1 MRGTDAMGAPESARA
16 GAAAGRESALA
27 AIRADLRA
35 KVDADLARARYRDL
49 AEGYD
54 GTCRRIQSIRAAAVA
69 ALDLRPGQH
78 VADIA
83 CGTGATLPALAHA
96 VGVQG
101 RVTGFELSPEMA
113 AIASARIEA
122 AGLTG
127 RVRIIIGPV
136 ENMDAAEQ
144 FDAFLFCYTHDVL
157 QSPQS
162 LSALA
167 AAARPGARIA
177 VAGARFLPW
186 WWGFGINLFTAYRA
200 RHYLTSY
207 RGLGQPWRG
216 LLDYVPGFHIIGTEH
231 FGTSY
236 LGTGTFVPQP
246 KQSNLRKPSK

>member
-1 MRGTDAMGAPESARA
+1 MAAPESARA
-16 GAAAGRESALA
+16 GGAAGGESALA

-35 KVDADLARARYRDL
+35 GVDPDLARARYREL
-49 AEGYD
+49 ADGYD
-54 GTCRRIQSIRAAAVA
+54 GTCRRIEGIRAAALA

-96 VGVQG
+96 VGAEG

-127 RVRIIIGPV
+127 RVRIVVGPV

-186 WWGFGINLFTAYRA
+186 WWGFSINLFTAYRA

-207 RGLGQPWRG
+207 RGLSQPWHG
-216 LLDYVPGFHIIGTEH
+216 LLDIAPDFRVIGTDH

-236 LGTGTFVPQP
+236 LGAGSITRHSLDHTKRTPTT
-246 KQSNLRKPSK
+246 

>member
-1 MRGTDAMGAPESARA
+1 MAAAASARA
-16 GAAAGRESALA
+16 GGAAGGESALA
-27 AIRADLRA
+27 AICADLRA
-35 KVDADLARARYRDL
+35 GVDPDLARARYREL

-54 GTCRRIQSIRAAAVA
+54 GTCRRIESIRAAALA

-96 VGVQG
+96 VGVAG

-127 RVRIIIGPV
+127 RVRIVVGPV

-177 VAGARFLPW
+177 VAGMRFLPW

-200 RHYLTSY
+200 RDYLTSY

-216 LLDYVPGFHIIGTEH
+216 LLDVAPDFRVIGTDH

-236 LGTGTFVPQP
+236 LGAGSITRHSLDHP
-246 KQSNLRKPSK
+246 KRKPMS

>member
-1 MRGTDAMGAPESARA
+1 MRGIDAVAAPEPGRGGGA
-16 GAAAGRESALA
+16 GGRESALA

-35 KVDADLARARYRDL
+35 GVDPDLARARYRKL
-49 AEGYD
+49 ADGYD
-54 GTCRRIQSIRAAAVA
+54 GTCRRIEGIRTAAVA

-113 AIASARIEA
+113 AIASARIAA

-127 RVRIIIGPV
+127 RVRIIVGPV
-136 ENMDAAEQ
+136 EAMPAAER
-144 FDAFLFCYTHDVL
+144 FDAFLLCYTHDVL
-157 QSPQS
+157 QSPT
-162 LSALA
+162 ALA
-167 AAARPGARIA
+167 ALAGAAKPGARIA
-177 VAGARFLPW
+177 VAGMRFLPW

-200 RHYLTSY
+200 RNYLTSF
-207 RGLGQPWRG
+207 RGLEQPWRG
-216 LLDYVPGFHIIGTEH
+216 LLDYVPGFRTIGTEH

-236 LGTGTFVPQP
+236 LGAGTFVPQP
-246 KQSNLRKPSK
+246 KQSNLRNLVK